1 MPSDDAGW
9 IPAPGNTPHLLPDD
23 VDMRITANVRRH
35 HCDAPDCHV
44 IFDTDD
50 VEWWYRERDGVETET
65 TLRLPWWRDWRILVP
80 LALIVVSV
88 AMFVLLGVWVIP

>member
-50 VEWWYRERDGVETET
+50 MEWWYRERDGFEIEIV
-65 TLRLPWWRDWRILVP
+65 LRPPWWRDWHTLIPLVV
-80 LALIVVSV
+80 ALVV
-88 AMFVLLGVWVIP
+88 ALVLVGIGVIP